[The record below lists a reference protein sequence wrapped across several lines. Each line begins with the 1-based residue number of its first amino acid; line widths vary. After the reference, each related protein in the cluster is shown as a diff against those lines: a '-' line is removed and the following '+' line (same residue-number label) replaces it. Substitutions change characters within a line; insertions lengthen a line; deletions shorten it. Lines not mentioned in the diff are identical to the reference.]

1 MTVQIPKTLVLCTD
15 VFDRFMEH
23 NNLYEVALSDAPDEV
38 ILQHFL
44 KAQLPDSYIE
54 DFFTFFEATHSPIA
68 VRSSSLLED
77 SHYQPFAGIYT
88 TYMIPQLDDKQEML
102 KMLAAAIKSVYASV
116 YYHDSKA
123 YMTATSNVIDQEKMA
138 VILQEVV
145 GNNYDGR
152 FYPNISGVLRS
163 LNFYPVGK
171 EKAEEGI
178 ASLALGLGKY
188 IVEGGQTLRVS
199 PYHPD
204 QVLQTSELKTA
215 LRDTQTSFYALDMN
229 HVGTDF
235 QVDDGFNILHLK
247 VRDAV
252 KDGSLNFIA
261 STYNA
266 DDEVIRDGLYEGGRK
281 LITFNALLRQ
291 GVIPLPQVLQMSM
304 KYGSEAMRRP
314 VEIEFA
320 CNINADRTADF
331 YLLQIRPIVDSKQEL
346 ADDIS
351 SVPDDSC
358 LIRSHNSL
366 GHGTSEEIT
375 DVVYVKYDDAFNAA
389 DNILVAQDISRIN
402 RKFVEEGRN
411 YVLIGPGRWG
421 SSDLWLGVP
430 VKWPDISAARLIV
443 EVALK
448 NYRVDPSQGTHF
460 FQNMTSFGVGYFTID
475 TNRSGSGGI
484 LHKDKL
490 DALPALD
497 ETARVRHVRF
507 ARPLRIMMDG
517 MKQEG
522 IVMTTE

>member
-1 MTVQIPKTLVLCTD
+1 MQ
-15 VFDRFMEH
+15 
-23 NNLYEVALSDAPDEV
+23 
-38 ILQHFL
+38 
-44 KAQLPDSYIE
+44 
-54 DFFTFFEATHSPIA
+54 PI
-68 VRSSSLLED
+68 
-77 SHYQPFAGIYT
+77 
-88 TYMIPQLDDKQEML
+88 IPQLDDKQEML

-116 YYHDSKA
+116 YYRDSKA

-138 VILQEVV
+138 VILQAVV
-145 GNNYDGR
+145 GNDYGGR
-152 FYPNISGVLRS
+152 FYPNLSGVLRS

-204 QVLQTSELKTA
+204 QVLQTSELQTV

-235 QVDDGFNILHLK
+235 QVDDGFNMLHLK

-261 STYNA
+261 STYSV
-266 DDEVIRDGLYEGGRK
+266 DDQVIRDGLYEGGRK
-281 LITFNALLRQ
+281 LITFSPLLRQ

-320 CNINADRTADF
+320 YNVNADRTADF
-331 YLLQIRPIVDSKQEL
+331 YLLQIRPIVDAKQEL
-346 ADDIS
+346 AEDITAI
-351 SVPDDSC
+351 PDDRC

-366 GHGTSEEIT
+366 GHGTSEEVT
-375 DVVYVKYDDAFNAA
+375 DVVYVKYDDTFSAA
-389 DNILVAQDISRIN
+389 DNAMVAQDIGRIN
-402 RKFVEEGRN
+402 RKFIDEDRN

-430 VKWPDISAARLIV
+430 VKWADISAA
-443 EVALK
+443 
-448 NYRVDPSQGTHF
+448 
-460 FQNMTSFGVGYFTID
+460 
-475 TNRSGSGGI
+475 
-484 LHKDKL
+484 
-490 DALPALD
+490 
-497 ETARVRHVRF
+497 
-507 ARPLRIMMDG
+507 
-517 MKQEG
+517 
-522 IVMTTE
+522 